1 MTDVRRRFTIV
12 KWIPR
17 ILLIAVVGF
26 SFYVGWSYRDIDTKK
41 EDPKLKKG
49 PGPEPKGKQSNIDY
63 SHFDKGK
70 IVYRVIA
77 DTVLTM
83 KSDQQQLSNPEF
95 IFYDEKQNEAIRV
108 TGKRCN
114 ISRDFNQITV
124 IEDTFVKSSEGMA
137 VAAHMIRYDAKKQT
151 FSTPGVSHFKWRSL
165 KGKSK
170 GFTYNIPNEELDLPE
185 NPEITY
191 VNLGGENR
199 KPIQMTGDRG
209 YIDRKS
215 GFAYFEGS
223 VEVNQG
229 RDHIK
234 AHRLEAAFKPGSNDL
249 EKLTALKN
257 VQIQFGKPGKKE
269 KGESQ
274 SEVKETEAA
283 PTSTTAP
290 SMSNVFNAD
299 SESGKDLSAEFVEM
313 FFYEDGNT
321 ISNFHST
328 GDCTFILHTFDKK
341 NLPKENRIIKG
352 QEFHAKFDRN
362 GDMEEFRAND
372 KVSVKLQPLDSPK
385 RKQIAES
392 QTIFCDD
399 LHATLVPTTGD
410 VKEIQFNE
418 AFKHVQ
424 GARTVTSKRAVYTGE
439 KRKTDLIGEPEIKDA
454 SFNITANDM
463 ELFEETSGIH
473 AKGNVKSAFVQSDGK
488 TPTTFPFSS
497 PSNNPVYI
505 SSEDMV
511 WDSQKS
517 EATYTEKA
525 KLWQD
530 KNVITAGRLIINDK
544 EKTLSAYEKVHTI
557 FYNNRKDKE
566 NEEEKKDPKNEKKE
580 PAKPSAQTQAKV
592 EQASLKAEEKTS
604 ETPKENAETE
614 EEAEGSKLFG
624 GDETSKTGPISVDA
638 GIMNYAEKDRI
649 IHFEKDVKIV
659 TEATKI
665 NSEKADFYL
674 KQETSEL
681 DRLYAQG
688 KVLINHEQKK
698 GTGSTATFYANEHK
712 LVLEGGPKLS
722 ETGKADIVGR
732 ILTLYLAD
740 DRILIDG
747 QEDGRATTT
756 LQMTSE
762 YSPSSRSAKDKDDT
776 GSDAKKD
783 TVDAGSKKKK
793 KSKKRKPN

>member
-1 MTDVRRRFTIV
+1 MTDVRRRFTII

-17 ILLIAVVGF
+17 LLLVGVIAF
-26 SFYVGWSYRDIDTKK
+26 SVYIGWTYRGIEQKKSKTKIEK
-41 EDPKLKKG
+41 TNVKG
-49 PGPEPKGKQSNIDY
+49 QQSNIDY

-70 IVYRVIA
+70 LIYKVNA

-95 IFYDEKQNEAIRV
+95 IFYDEKQKEAIRV

-124 IEDTFVKSSEGMA
+124 IEDTFVKSAEGMQ
-137 VAAHMIRYDAKKQT
+137 VAAHMIRYDAKSQT
-151 FSTPGVSHFKWRSL
+151 FSTPGVAHFKWRSM

-170 GFTYNIPNEELDLPE
+170 GFTYDIPNEELELPE
-185 NPEITY
+185 RPEITY
-191 VNLGGENR
+191 VNLAGQNR
-199 KPIQMTGDRG
+199 KPIEMTGDHG

-223 VEVNQG
+223 VEVTQG
-229 RDHIK
+229 KDLIK

-249 EKLTALKN
+249 EKLTAVKN
-257 VQIQFGKPGKKE
+257 VRIQFGKPGGKNNQE
-269 KGESQ
+269 Q
-274 SEVKETEAA
+274 PA
-283 PTSTTAP
+283 PDKQPAVAPASSSAP
-290 SMSNVFNAD
+290 SMSNVFTAD
-299 SESGKDLSAEFVEM
+299 TESGKDLSAEFVEM

-352 QEFHAKFDRN
+352 EEFHAKFDRN
-362 GDMEEFRAND
+362 GDMEEFRANQ

-385 RKQIAES
+385 RQQIAAS

-399 LHATLVPTTGD
+399 LYAQLVPETGD
-410 VKEIQFNE
+410 VKEIQFNDS
-418 AFKHVQ
+418 FKHVQ
-424 GARTVTSKRAVYTGE
+424 GARTVTSQKALYIGE
-439 KRKTDLIGEPEIKDA
+439 KRKTDLIGEPEIVDA

-473 AKGNVKSAFVQSDGK
+473 AKGNVKSAFIKTDGK

-497 PSNNPVYI
+497 PSSNPVYI

-530 KNVITAGRLIINDK
+530 KNVITAGRLVINDRD
-544 EKTLSAYEKVHTI
+544 KTLSAYDKVHTI
-557 FYNNRKDKE
+557 FYNNKKE
-566 NEEEKKDPKNEKKE
+566 EEGAEEKKEDKKE
-580 PAKPSAQTQAKV
+580 KNQTKPAAQTSSKV
-592 EQASLKAEEKTS
+592 EPVALKKEQKKTEADTKATTQTQPEEK
-604 ETPKENAETE
+604 E
-614 EEAEGSKLFG
+614 EPTKLFG
-624 GDETSKTGPISVDA
+624 DDSSSNTGPISVDA
-638 GIMNYAEKDRI
+638 GIMNYVEKDRI

-665 NSEKADFYL
+665 NSDKADFYL
-674 KQETSEL
+674 KPETSEL

-688 KVLINHEQKK
+688 KVTINHEQKRGS
-698 GTGSTATFYANEHK
+698 GTTATFYTKDHK
-712 LVLEGGPKLS
+712 LVLEGSPRLS

-732 ILTLYLAD
+732 MLTLFLTD

-756 LQMTSE
+756 LQMTGE
-762 YSPSSRSAKDKDDT
+762 YSPSSKSTDEVKDES
-776 GSDAKKD
+776 GSDTKD
-783 TVDAGSKKKK
+783 ALDAGSKKKK
-793 KSKKRKPN
+793 KSKKRKSN